1 MISLDLRSFFF
12 FSASFP
18 DKGDAKRSKF
28 GRRSGH
34 SSWQRNRICSRI
46 LRQHVVHETSKN
58 INYQKSWLNL
68 ALINIP
74 LQEGPILFHSA
85 EVGPAENNESQL
97 SILTISP
104 GESHVRCNKY
114 TTISNDVQ
122 SNSYHKLFT
131 SIRYLRLKINEDH
144 NGLAVLSS
152 NGRHHVMETLG
163 LPTNIGEVV
172 DMLSNDDDQDYP
184 IYRRGTEKDI
194 VLTIATGIFDFNRR
208 EWRLYVDNAKN
219 SRPIATFS
227 MNL

>member
-1 MISLDLRSFFF
+1 
-12 FSASFP
+12 
-18 DKGDAKRSKF
+18 
-28 GRRSGH
+28 
-34 SSWQRNRICSRI
+34 
-46 LRQHVVHETSKN
+46 LRQHGVHETSKN

-68 ALINIP
+68 VLINIP